1 MDDWTH
7 VRSKKSRKKKPRAK
21 ERKQD
26 KNNMSQSSTVF
37 TTQLT
42 ELESSPENVGSL
54 VEYVTLELKR
64 IKFMPFFA
72 ALCKSFSTALSSAPT
87 HMVMYGIGPFS
98 NAINDDASLT
108 HKYTP
113 GTQLA
118 VALLLMEHFSCNTA
132 IYHDPV
138 MTELEVTTLKTLNSN
153 IQILENN
160 NRGVYCID
168 DLLQHKPDDCIMYMP
183 HCPLALYSNVIWS
196 NWSKLLLKRLFIFG
210 NSFES
215 YHFEADISPNASN
228 ACFYPLLP
236 FMTELLQH
244 KPDDCIMYMPH
255 CPLALY
261 SNVIWSNWS
270 KLLLKRLF
278 IFGNSFESYHFE
290 ADISPNASNACFYPL
305 LPFMTE
311 LDVVLGVEFESA
323 FWSSKI
329 IYIHPDQQQEFE
341 KKLVDA
347 VGVGVGEDEGA
358 GSSLLVRPSLP
369 EPHLDTD
376 ELL

>member
-236 FMTELLQH
+236 FMTEL
-244 KPDDCIMYMPH
+244 
-255 CPLALY
+255 
-261 SNVIWSNWS
+261 
-270 KLLLKRLF
+270 
-278 IFGNSFESYHFE
+278 
-290 ADISPNASNACFYPL
+290 
-305 LPFMTE
+305 
-311 LDVVLGVEFESA
+311 DVVLGVEFESA